1 VCYNKIGDDMNILD
15 LIILIVLI
23 LFVVE
28 GFKRGVIKE
37 IVSLVGII
45 IVFIL
50 AFSLKGVI
58 GNVLCYLMPFFE
70 FGGAIKG
77 FVTLNI
83 LIYQMIAFIL
93 VFCLLLSI
101 YEICLRISKVIQK
114 IVNMTIILL
123 LPSKVLGALVS
134 LIKGIILVYVLLL
147 LVVVPFSNES
157 WVKNSTLTNA
167 IVFHT
172 PVISYYTNSFIKPVK
187 EIYDLGEDVAD
198 KNITINK
205 ANLKALDIMLK
216 YKVVSKRTIER
227 LVELDKLDEIKDI
240 NSVLK
245 EY

>member
-1 VCYNKIGDDMNILD
+1 MILLD
-15 LIILIVLI
+15 LIILIILL

-28 GFKRGVIKE
+28 GLKRGVIKE

-58 GNVLCYLMPFFE
+58 GNILCYILPFFE
-70 FGGAIKG
+70 FSGAIKG
-77 FVTLNI
+77 FITLNI
-83 LIYQMIAFIL
+83 LIYQMIAFLL

-101 YEICLRISKVIQK
+101 YEICLKISKFIQK
-114 IVNMTIILL
+114 IVNMTIILI
-123 LPSKVLGALVS
+123 LPSKLLGALVS

-147 LVVVPFSNES
+147 LVVVPFGNES
-157 WVKNSTLTNA
+157 WVKNSSLTNI

-172 PVISYYTNSFIKPVK
+172 PIISRYTNNFIKPVK

-198 KNITINK
+198 KNITINQ

-216 YKVVSKRTIER
+216 YKVVSKRTINR
-227 LVELDKLDEIKDI
+227 LIELEKLDEIKNI
-240 NSVLK
+240 KSVL
-245 EY
+245 EDY